1 MHRTQD
7 WWRRPTILVALG
19 MVGLGAALLW
29 PHITPSVSP
38 PSRAEEPQGLA
49 LNSMGTELLVRPDPR
64 PVSVPSDPVATPEP
78 ASVVVYISG
87 AVAHPDVYVLPH
99 DARVKDVVVAAGG
112 LAADADNERIN
123 LAALIY
129 DAQHIHVPQVRPV
142 TEPQIISVIDSESQA
157 DMLPS
162 SGDSAYP
169 DAVAN
174 VQRQNRLINLNT
186 AGPAE
191 LEELTGIGPAL
202 AQRIIDH
209 RNTNGPFTSIDELP
223 QVKGIGPV
231 VFERIRDQVTVGH

>member
-29 PHITPSVSP
+29 PHISTFVTS
-38 PSRAEEPQGLA
+38 PSRAVEPQGLA
-49 LNSMGTELLVRPDPR
+49 LHSMGTELLVRPDPR
-64 PVSVPSDPVATPEP
+64 PVSAPSDPVAMTEP

-112 LAADADNERIN
+112 FAPDADHERIN

-129 DAQHIHVPQVRPV
+129 DAQHIHVPHVRPV
-142 TEPQIISVIDSESQA
+142 TEPQIISAIVGESQA
-157 DMLPS
+157 DMLPT
-162 SGDSAYP
+162 SGNSVYP
-169 DAVAN
+169 DTVAN

-191 LEELTGIGPAL
+191 LEELPGIGPAL

-209 RNTNGPFTSIDELP
+209 RNTSGPFTSINELT
-223 QVKGIGPV
+223 QVKGIGSV
-231 VFERIRDQVTVGH
+231 VFERIRDQITVGH